1 MTLSPDL
8 RRTVAV
14 CRFAQ
19 LGEHAKRALGVEER
33 DGGPERPVPGT
44 LVDQPHTLGAEL
56 LERGGDVHDAVA
68 DVMDAFPARREG
80 KHLLEISGKKY
91 GRRHGWSGEDCSRL
105 ASLVVGIQCADDR
118 SEAQLI
124 APSSELVRTIG
135 RWSLAALMVNTM
147 VGASIFGLPA
157 LIAARL
163 GKWSPFGFLVAFAVI
178 AVIAACM
185 AEVASQFQDAGGPY
199 LYTRVAFGRFLAI
212 QNGWLTWLT
221 RIAAV
226 SAVANLFITYLAEFL
241 PAVTK
246 PFARAS
252 VLTILIGFLA
262 AVNYRG
268 VSGGNQ
274 LSNFLTVTKI
284 GLLGF
289 FVIAGL
295 AVLAFHPDI
304 RVNPASVVTTSSA
317 WFEAVLL
324 MMYSYAGFDAALIA
338 SGEARNTR
346 KDIPVALFLAIA
358 GITIVYIAVQYLVI
372 HTIPSAGASSA
383 PVVDSARRFLPH
395 WAVRTV
401 AAGTLISAY
410 GYLSA
415 NMLHTPRVTLAMGER
430 GDFPAFFARIH
441 PRFRTPHISIVIFAV
456 LLLIFSIAGD
466 FPGNAM
472 LSIVSRLFV
481 YGSIAAAL
489 PVLRKKRPSADAFRI
504 PGGVFISALALL
516 VTAVLVTR
524 MHRGEF
530 LVIALT
536 AALALVNWLWARNR
550 TIGFVPET

>member
-1 MTLSPDL
+1 M
-8 RRTVAV
+8 AV
-14 CRFAQ
+14 
-19 LGEHAKRALGVEER
+19 AKRYKHTQAVDLLIQYGATEEL
-33 DGGPERPVPGT
+33 T
-44 LVDQPHTLGAEL
+44 LRENDDL
-56 LERGGDVHDAVA
+56 LEEELKPQTG
-68 DVMDAFPARREG
+68 
-80 KHLLEISGKKY
+80 
-91 GRRHGWSGEDCSRL
+91 
-105 ASLVVGIQCADDR
+105 
-118 SEAQLI
+118 
-124 APSSELVRTIG
+124 LVRTIG

-163 GKWSPFGFLVAFAVI
+163 GPWSPFGFLVAFAVI

-221 RIAAV
+221 RIAAA
-226 SAVANLFITYLAEFL
+226 SAVANLFIIYLAEFF

-246 PFARAS
+246 PFSRAA
-252 VLTILIGFLA
+252 VLIVLIGFLA

-268 VSGGNQ
+268 VAGGNQ
-274 LSNFLTVTKI
+274 LSNLFTVTKI
-284 GLLGF
+284 SLLGF
-289 FVIAGL
+289 FVIAGI
-295 AVLAFHPDI
+295 AALAFHPNI
-304 RVNPASVVTTSSA
+304 RVNLAPIHPTTSA

-338 SGEARNTR
+338 SGETRDTR
-346 KDIPVALFLAIA
+346 KDIPVALFSAIA
-358 GITIVYIAVQYLVI
+358 ATTLLYVAVQYLVI
-372 HTIPSAGASSA
+372 HTISNAGASAA

-395 WAVRTV
+395 WAVPIV

-415 NMLHTPRVTLAMGER
+415 NMLHTPRVTFAMGDR
-430 GDFPAFFARIH
+430 GDFPAIFARIH
-441 PRFRTPHISIVIFAV
+441 SRFRTPHVSIVIFAA

-481 YGSIAAAL
+481 YGSVAAAL
-489 PVLRKKRPSADAFRI
+489 PVLRKKHPNANAFRLRA
-504 PGGVFISALALL
+504 GVLISALALL
-516 VTAVLVTR
+516 FTAVLITR

-530 LVIALT
+530 LVIAVT
-536 AALALVNWLWARNR
+536 AALASADWLWARNR
-550 TIGFVPET
+550 TIGFAPET

>member
-1 MTLSPDL
+1 LSHEEIDDL
-8 RRTVAV
+8 
-14 CRFAQ
+14 
-19 LGEHAKRALGVEER
+19 
-33 DGGPERPVPGT
+33 
-44 LVDQPHTLGAEL
+44 
-56 LERGGDVHDAVA
+56 
-68 DVMDAFPARREG
+68 
-80 KHLLEISGKKY
+80 
-91 GRRHGWSGEDCSRL
+91 
-105 ASLVVGIQCADDR
+105 
-118 SEAQLI
+118 SEAQLK
-124 APSSELVRTIG
+124 PETGLVRTIG
-135 RWSLAALMVNTM
+135 LWSLAALMINTM

-163 GKWSPFGFLVAFAVI
+163 GKWSPFGFLVAFAII

-212 QNGWLTWLT
+212 QIGWLTWLT

-226 SAVANLFITYLAEFL
+226 SAVANLFIIYLTEFF
-241 PAVTK
+241 PAVTR

-274 LSNFLTVTKI
+274 LSNFFTVTKVS
-284 GLLGF
+284 LLGF

-295 AVLAFHPDI
+295 AALAFHPDT
-304 RVNPASVVTTSSA
+304 RVHPAPVHATPSA

-338 SGEARNTR
+338 SGETR
-346 KDIPVALFLAIA
+346 DPRKNIPVALFLAIV
-358 GITIVYIAVQYLVI
+358 GTTILYIAVQYLVI
-372 HTIPSAGASSA
+372 HTIPNAGASSA
-383 PVVDSARRFLPH
+383 PVVDSARRFLPG
-395 WAVRTV
+395 WAVQIV

-415 NMLHTPRVTLAMGER
+415 NMLHTPRVTFAMGER
-430 GDFPAFFARIH
+430 GDFPTFFARIH
-441 PRFRTPHISIVIFAV
+441 TRFRTPYVSIVIFGA
-456 LLLIFSIAGD
+456 LLLAFSIAGD

-481 YGSIAAAL
+481 YGSVAAAL
-489 PVLRKKRPSADAFRI
+489 PVLRKKRPSADAFRL
-504 PGGVFISALALL
+504 PGGIFISALALL

-530 LVIALT
+530 LVIGAT
-536 AALALVNWLWARNR
+536 AALAFLNWLWARNR
-550 TIGFVPET
+550 AIGFASKT